1 MSPWLERP
9 RASLAHLPPSS
20 AGSHQSL
27 TALHNHQLL
36 LRTGSSKHHL
46 RVGAKCLYQLRWVHV
61 LQLHAIDHTGPGIPT
76 GRRGSHWGLSQ
87 YELRGEPQGEL
98 TDAYFLLTWSTGIR
112 SRAAMS
118 STVSLPSEMMPT
130 LAAMAL
136 AVMGWSPVT
145 MITCGKAS
153 TPFTHSDQSSVPI
166 IPGSYLSTQS
176 LFGKHDHLL
185 CLGQK
190 RQLSQ
195 SLHS

>member
-1 MSPWLERP
+1 M
-9 RASLAHLPPSS
+9 
-20 AGSHQSL
+20 G
-27 TALHNHQLL
+27 
-36 LRTGSSKHHL
+36 
-46 RVGAKCLYQLRWVHV
+46 
-61 LQLHAIDHTGPGIPT
+61 
-76 GRRGSHWGLSQ
+76 
-87 YELRGEPQGEL
+87 
-98 TDAYFLLTWSTGIR
+98 AYFLLTWSTGIR
-112 SRAAMS
+112 RRAAMS

-153 TPFTHSDQSSVPI
+153 TPFTPSDQSNVPI
-166 IPGSYLSTQS
+166 LPGGYLLIQS
-176 LFGKHDHLL
+176 LFGKHDPLR